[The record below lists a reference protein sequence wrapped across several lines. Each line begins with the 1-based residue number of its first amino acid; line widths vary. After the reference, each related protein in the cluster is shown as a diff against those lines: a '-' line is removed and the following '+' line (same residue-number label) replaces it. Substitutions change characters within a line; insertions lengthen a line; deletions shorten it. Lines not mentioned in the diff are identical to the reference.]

1 MGKDK
6 EGIQDAIK
14 KDDREELAASYGDL
28 MRRRATGEEDE
39 MAQVKQLMKLL
50 PPHYSPGMSVLD
62 VGCGAGHFLRSLRSM
77 DPDILYQGVDI
88 NREYIGIAGEVFA
101 NCPNASFK
109 TMPVSRIA
117 YFDSKSFDLSINYMV
132 LPFIHDYKSAVREQ
146 MRVTKRTMFLRLM
159 LGDHTCII
167 KRYKWGDSDFIYYNI
182 YSQKEFV
189 NFCRLNGARDI
200 VVYGDDFSLDIPYS
214 NSWDTYT
221 HHGLQ
226 VSGNIVLDWKV
237 VVIEL

>member
-50 PPHYSPGMSVLD
+50 QPHYSPGMSVLD
-62 VGCGAGHFLRSLRSM
+62 VGCGAGHFLRSLRRM
-77 DPDILYQGVDI
+77 DQDIQYQGVDI
-88 NREYIGIAGEVFA
+88 NNEYIGIAREVFA
-101 NCPNASFK
+101 NCPNASFE
-109 TMPVSRIA
+109 TMPVSRINCLN
-117 YFDSKSFDLSINYMV
+117 SKSFDLSINYMV
-132 LPFIHDYKSAVREQ
+132 LPFIHDYKSAVRDQ
-146 MRVTKRTMFLRLM
+146 MLVTKRTMFLRLM

-182 YSQKEFV
+182 LHYFLHY
-189 NFCRLNGARDI
+189 FYIIFTL
-200 VVYGDDFSLDIPYS
+200 F
-214 NSWDTYT
+214 
-221 HHGLQ
+221 
-226 VSGNIVLDWKV
+226 
-237 VVIEL
+237 